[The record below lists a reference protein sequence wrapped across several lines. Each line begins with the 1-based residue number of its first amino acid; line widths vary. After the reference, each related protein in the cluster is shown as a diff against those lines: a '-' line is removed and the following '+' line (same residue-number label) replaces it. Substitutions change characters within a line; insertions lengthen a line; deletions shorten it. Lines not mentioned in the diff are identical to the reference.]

1 MILVEAVRAAVPLLA
16 PAVAAPTP
24 AHAVAE
30 VLLLPA
36 VVAVAIPAE
45 AIVVELAE
53 VIPVVATVA
62 AVAEVDT
69 QVVEVAA
76 EAAVD
81 IADKIR
87 WSVRPPYFFVHARV
101 RISALLTCSPD

>member
-30 VLLLPA
+30 VLLPA
-36 VVAVAIPAE
+36 VVVVAIPAE
-45 AIVVELAE
+45 AIVVEVAE

-87 WSVRPPYFFVHARV
+87 WSVRPPYFLCMRACALV
-101 RISALLTCSPD
+101 RC

>member
-1 MILVEAVRAAVPLLA
+1 M
-16 PAVAAPTP
+16 
-24 AHAVAE
+24 
-30 VLLLPA
+30 
-36 VVAVAIPAE
+36 AVAIPAE
-45 AIVVELAE
+45 AIVVEVAE

-62 AVAEVDT
+62 AVAEVDTRGVATEVDT

-87 WSVRPPYFFVHARV
+87 WSVRPPYFLCMRACALV
-101 RISALLTCSPD
+101 RC